1 MSKIGKRDSF
11 QKASDALFFTKH
23 PKKEGHRM
31 QTKLSTSLEF
41 YTPEEPFSLVVLV
54 RWKNYWDRLLF
65 SAKPRVAVTFEITGA
80 ANSSHYF

>member
-1 MSKIGKRDSF
+1 
-11 QKASDALFFTKH
+11 
-23 PKKEGHRM
+23 M